1 MSDAWTARLLRD
13 PVASPRAAFLELFFD
28 LAFVF
33 ALTRVAQRLISELN
47 AREPDRDV
55 LAGAVEALF
64 FFLLL
69 WLIWMLAAWVT
80 SLYDPALAFVQALV
94 IVVMFGALVLAI
106 AMPHAFG
113 GRAVLFAGTYVTIQL
128 GRPLALTLALRGHP
142 RRLVTTRITIWTA
155 VAAVPWLVGAAV
167 SEHARP
173 AVWAG
178 ALTVEYVGFA
188 TGWPIPRLGAS
199 RVNQWV
205 INGVH
210 LVERYQQ
217 VFLIALGEAIL
228 VIGLA
233 SSAAP
238 MTPAEVAG
246 FVVAFAVTV
255 LFWRIYFHRSG
266 HRLPAAIRE
275 SQTPAR
281 LGERATY
288 VHLVTVASVLITA
301 VGFELVI
308 AHPTGEG
315 TLPTAVIVLGG
326 PALFLLAQGWAE
338 HEVVGRRPIRRLAGA
353 LVLVAGVPVGAL
365 LPGLAVLVMA
375 TVVLSLVGGADTLAS
390 HLRDS
395 PGGGGSEGARGTSAS
410 PPGAT

>member
-1 MSDAWTARLLRD
+1 MAHGWTGRLLRD
-13 PVASPRAAFLELFFD
+13 PVASPRAAFLELFYD
-28 LAFVF
+28 LVFVF
-33 ALTRVAQRLISELN
+33 ALTRVAQRLITELN
-47 AREPDRDV
+47 ASEPERDV
-55 LAGAVEALF
+55 RAGAAEALF

-106 AMPHAFG
+106 GMPYAFG
-113 GRAVLFAGTYVTIQL
+113 GRAVVFAVTYVTIQL
-128 GRPLALTLALRGHP
+128 GRPLALTLALRHHP

-155 VAAVPWLVGAAV
+155 VAAVPWLIGAAV
-167 SEHARP
+167 SEHSRP

-178 ALTVEYVGFA
+178 ALAIEYVGFA

-233 SSAAP
+233 SSADRL
-238 MTPAEVAG
+238 TPAKVAA
-246 FVVAFAVTV
+246 FVIAFAVTV
-255 LFWRIYFHRSG
+255 LFWRIYFHRAG
-266 HRLPAAIRE
+266 HLLPTAIRD
-275 SQTPAR
+275 STSPAR

-288 VHLVTVASVLITA
+288 IHLVTVASVLVTA

-308 AHPTGEG
+308 AHPTDEG
-315 TLPTAVIVLGG
+315 GLPPAVIMLGG

-338 HEVVGRRPIRRLAGA
+338 YEVRGRRSVHRLGGA
-353 LVLVAGVPVGAL
+353 LVLMAAVPVGAR
-365 LPGLAVLVMA
+365 LPGLAVLVLA
-375 TVVLSLVGGADTLAS
+375 AVVLGLVGGADLG
-390 HLRDS
+390 R
-395 PGGGGSEGARGTSAS
+395 PGRGG
-410 PPGAT
+410 